1 MKKQNIALILALS
14 IGLTACAN
22 QNQTKTNDKDTSSQE
37 NQSVQAE
44 DSTNVEDNNTEEN
57 ESKTVVY
64 ASFYPIYNLTKQIA
78 GDKMDVKSFTNLK
91 TESHGWEPSA
101 KDMANLSNSNLMFIN
116 GAGMEEW
123 EDSIKNSS
131 GIKLVDTSQDV
142 DLVEASAHNE
152 SHDHHHNHEEDD
164 HHGYHHHHNY
174 EEDDHY
180 GYHHNGHHHGMY
192 DPHIWLSP
200 INAKSQAK
208 TIADK
213 LSDLDPDNKDYYMDN
228 YKKIDEEL
236 DAMIDEYKE
245 KFDQV
250 ENKNFMVT
258 HAAFSYLARDFNLNQ
273 MALTDLA
280 STGEVNPDA
289 LKNAINDAKDSNID
303 TIFYEMGGSDK
314 QAQILADEINGKAE
328 PLNTMEFATDEDLD
342 KDTSYQDLVRANLE
356 ALYQSMVR

>member
-1 MKKQNIALILALS
+1 MKKQNIALILALAM
-14 IGLTACAN
+14 GLSACSN
-22 QNQTKTNDKDTSSQE
+22 SNQTKNNDNDTATEE
-37 NQSVQAE
+37 NQSVE
-44 DSTNVEDNNTEEN
+44 SENNKDIEDNYTEKN
-57 ESKTVVY
+57 ESKRIVY

-131 GIKLVDTSQDV
+131 DIKLVDTSQDV

-164 HHGYHHHHNY
+164 HH
-174 EEDDHY
+174 

-213 LSDLDPDNKDYYMDN
+213 LSDLDPDNTDYYMDN

-289 LKNAINDAKDSNID
+289 LKNAINDAKNSNID

-328 PLNTMEFATDEDLD
+328 PLNTMEFATDNDLD
-342 KDTSYQDLVRANLE
+342 NDTSYQELMKANLE
-356 ALYQSMVR
+356 ALYQSMAK